1 MEIKLLAMDLDG
13 TLLSTANCVPSA
25 NAFAV
30 QQARRMGVTIAICT
44 GRAQCEAEF
53 AAVQVGGCD
62 YIITCNGSML
72 FDNINRHYLSFN
84 IIPYSLV
91 DQVLAILDSYD
102 VFYQVYVDDAVCCPA
117 KHFDDFAKA
126 PMAQAYIDMFHDSQI
141 PLEDPRRDIP
151 AKGLDVTKFYIP
163 NWDTRLLADIRRRI
177 QKIPDLEVTASS
189 DYSVEIFQAGMD
201 KITALRKL
209 VDHLGIT
216 FDNVM
221 MIGDSENDYQAVRAA
236 KYGVAMDNSPD
247 FLKNAARFVSLSHD
261 DCGVA
266 YAIDK
271 LILTPAKA
279 AQLPPDAPEP
289 PMDGASRPRRF
300 Q

>member
-13 TLLSTANCVPSA
+13 TLLTTANCVPSA

-117 KHFDDFAKA
+117 KHFDDFAK
-126 PMAQAYIDMFHDSQI
+126 AYIDMFHDSQI